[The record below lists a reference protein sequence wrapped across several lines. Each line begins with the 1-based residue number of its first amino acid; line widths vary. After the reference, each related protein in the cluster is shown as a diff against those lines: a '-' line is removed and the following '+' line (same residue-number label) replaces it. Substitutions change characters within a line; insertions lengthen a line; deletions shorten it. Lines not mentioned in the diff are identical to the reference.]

1 MKRFYTTLTLILI
14 IFLAC
19 GQSSNEILQ
28 ETEYID
34 TGVDENQWVRIPAGK
49 FLKGQHEHETLI
61 DYDYEIMITDVTNR
75 QYAVYLNEAMEEGVI
90 QIIENKVVGPY
101 PGDPFDGHK
110 HEFEIPAGNKIHI
123 ILDEPGLRIRFDGE
137 TFTVV
142 PGFENHPIVM
152 VTWFGAKAYADFY
165 GLRLPTENEWEKAA
179 RGHDNRA
186 YPWGDEIARN
196 QANYYSS
203 HHLFDKLFDGHTIT
217 TPVGFYNGK
226 KYGDYQTGDG
236 RSPFGL
242 YDMAG
247 NVWQWTGDDYHDM
260 HYRYMR
266 GGSQANYEYNLRV
279 WTRNSAGPD
288 HYGMNIGFRCVMD
301 VAGQKEAKSTQSM
314 RVHISH

>member
-1 MKRFYTTLTLILI
+1 MMMKRFYTTLTLILI

-34 TGVDENQWVRIPAGK
+34 TGVDENQWVWVPAGE

-142 PGFENHPIVM
+142 PGFENHPVVM
-152 VTWFGAKAYADFY
+152 VTWFGAKAYVNFH
-165 GLRLPTENEWEKAA
+165 GMRLPTENEWEKAA
-179 RGHDNRA
+179 RGADSRA

-226 KYGDYQTGDG
+226 TLVFTMG
-236 RSPFGL
+236 R
-242 YDMAG
+242 
-247 NVWQWTGDDYHDM
+247 NTERIKQWTAEVLLVCMTWPATFGNG
-260 HYRYMR
+260 RVTIILTCITVTCAAAVR
-266 GGSQANYEYNLRV
+266 PITNTIFGSGLATAQVPIITA
-279 WTRNSAGPD
+279 
-288 HYGMNIGFRCVMD
+288 
-301 VAGQKEAKSTQSM
+301 
-314 RVHISH
+314 